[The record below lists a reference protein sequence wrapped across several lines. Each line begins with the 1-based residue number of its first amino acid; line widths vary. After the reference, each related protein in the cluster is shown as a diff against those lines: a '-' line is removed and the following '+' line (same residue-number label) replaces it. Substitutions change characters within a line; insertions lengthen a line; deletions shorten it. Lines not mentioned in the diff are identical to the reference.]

1 MPELNKLGFEADD
14 GFYYG
19 FVDPYLYCKDG
30 REDYV
35 SYESLNIDA
44 CQSYDLNLQTK
55 GTLSGM
61 GEETKKEQIMQMLSI
76 VQSISLPINN
86 VSLKV
91 MDGKYVDFLYLE
103 DIQNMKDMKALEAT
117 LDEQLPEEEQ

>member
-1 MPELNKLGFEADD
+1 MLFRS
-14 GFYYG
+14 
-19 FVDPYLYCKDG
+19 YCKDG